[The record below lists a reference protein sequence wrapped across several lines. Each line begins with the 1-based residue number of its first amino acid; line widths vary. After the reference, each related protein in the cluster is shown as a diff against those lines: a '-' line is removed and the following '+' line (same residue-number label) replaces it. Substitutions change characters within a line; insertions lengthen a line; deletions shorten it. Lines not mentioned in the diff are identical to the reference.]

1 MGLWDPLNEW
11 DGEVE
16 FYGQFILIDEYVYV
30 LRLFIIEFD
39 ILNTS
44 MSYVT
49 SQRLGIDLDRRGMTK
64 GME

>member
-1 MGLWDPLNEW
+1 MVSL
-11 DGEVE
+11 
-16 FYGQFILIDEYVYV
+16 YGVLIDEYVYV

>member
-16 FYGQFILIDEYVYV
+16 FYGQFIVYV